1 MSSPI
6 IATTST
12 FRFRRYREEVA
23 LRSSLQQR
31 TNNNTE
37 NKNKASADATIVE
50 HVTATNETE
59 NDDGDDDGDGDG
71 DDGTVIQSLS
81 NVIIVVDLSGKVLT
95 EKKTSDTKI
104 IELTTDQSDNN
115 SIQTENDETDNTK
128 QREQPIC
135 VVPEGTTLLL
145 RNLRDCHVIM

>member
-1 MSSPI
+1 
-6 IATTST
+6 
-12 FRFRRYREEVA
+12 
-23 LRSSLQQR
+23 LQQR

>member
-23 LRSSLQQR
+23 LRSSLQQC

-37 NKNKASADATIVE
+37 NKNKASADAIAE
-50 HVTATNETE
+50 HDITATNEAE
-59 NDDGDDDGDGDG
+59 NDDGDGDG
-71 DDGTVIQSLS
+71 DDGTVIQNLS
-81 NVIIVVDLSGKVLT
+81 NVIIVVDLYGKVLT
-95 EKKTSDTKI
+95 EKKSSDTKI
-104 IELTTDQSDNN
+104 IELATDQSDNN
-115 SIQTENDETDNTK
+115 SILTENDEFDNTK
-128 QREQPIC
+128 QREEPIC